1 MFLKKYYLSKYSI
14 ANAISCNTYQTHIF
28 WREKNPEKSNKNG
41 SENTI
46 PIHKSMYIYEHE
58 NVHLIDRVANFD
70 SFA

>member
-1 MFLKKYYLSKYSI
+1 MQSVVIHTK
-14 ANAISCNTYQTHIF
+14 HIF
-28 WREKNPEKSNKNG
+28 SGEKKILKNPIKNG